1 MATHVISRR
10 IQYIIQSMHD
20 SYFPSKQSMLDAL
33 KEKDFSV
40 SARTLDRDLERIRTD
55 FGLEILYDKSRN
67 GYYIDEDNSV
77 KVDSFFKFL
86 EIVTIADVFS
96 EHTRSSKKILKF
108 VSFDD
113 SKSFKGLNHLKTI
126 LMAISQCKD
135 LDFVHENFTNKT
147 NKDYQISPL
156 LLKEYENRWYVIGV
170 PKGMNEI
177 RTFGIDRISQLFLG
191 DESNLKRAQFEDQ
204 LKVFDTII
212 GLDYENKKP
221 IKITLL
227 INELHVNYLRSLPI
241 HHSQV
246 IHDVNNQ
253 GQLLVD
259 FFLVPN
265 YEFKTQVLKMGE
277 NALVVYPIEFKEE
290 IKNMLKVTLDR
301 YQ

>member
-10 IQYIIQSMHD
+10 IQYIIQSMQD
-20 SYFPSKQSMLDAL
+20 SYFPSKQSMLESL
-33 KEKDFSV
+33 KEKDFNV
-40 SARTLDRDLERIRTD
+40 SSRTLDRDLERIRTD

-67 GYYIDEDNSV
+67 GYYIDDDNSV

-86 EIVTIADVFS
+86 EIVTIADIFS
-96 EHTRSSKKILKF
+96 EHLRDSKTILKF

-126 LMAISQCKD
+126 LMAISQSKD
-135 LDFVHENFTNKT
+135 LHFIHENFTNKT
-147 NKDYQISPL
+147 NKEYQISPL

-177 RTFGIDRISQLFLG
+177 RTFGIDRIAQLFLG
-191 DESNLKRAQFEDQ
+191 QESSVKSAQFEDQ

-212 GLDYENKKP
+212 GLDYENKEP

-241 HHSQV
+241 HHSQI
-246 IHDVNNQ
+246 IHDVNDQ
-253 GQLLVD
+253 GQQLVD

-277 NALVVYPIEFKEE
+277 SALVVYPVEFKEE
-290 IKNMLKVTLDR
+290 IKNMLKVTLNR